1 MESKT
6 GSKSTA
12 ATPIKKIYLAGPD
25 CFRADA
31 FDHYAA
37 MKKT

>member
-1 MESKT
+1 ME
-6 GSKSTA
+6 SKSTA
-12 ATPIKKIYLAGPD
+12 IKKIYLAGPD